1 MAVIASFSLAGR
13 RLGWMGSPFQ
23 QGRWSFAAHEPVRQ
37 GLLAVCEVI
46 SEPVWAVNRS
56 IGTSQLGQLAGR

>member
-1 MAVIASFSLAGR
+1 
-13 RLGWMGSPFQ
+13 MGSPFQ